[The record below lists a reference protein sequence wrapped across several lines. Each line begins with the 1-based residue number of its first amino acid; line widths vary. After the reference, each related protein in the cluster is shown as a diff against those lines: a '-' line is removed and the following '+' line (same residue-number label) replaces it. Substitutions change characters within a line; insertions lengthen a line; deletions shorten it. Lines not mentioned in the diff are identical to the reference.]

1 MKGGD
6 DFVLGI
12 PDNRKPARRQC
23 RSGTSLC
30 RLMHIVSDECGLASR
45 QAFYF
50 SKTQR
55 STSF

>member
-1 MKGGD
+1 MEGRD
-6 DFVLGI
+6 DIVLGVSG
-12 PDNRKPARRQC
+12 NGKPARRYC

-50 SKTQR
+50 GKTQR